1 MKILSYLRPIWEGK
15 DKQPS
20 IRRLMAIAILIGSI
34 RMIEHSYSTNCEL
47 NNDILVTLMGTILIL
62 LGLITY
68 DNLQTIKN
76 GIQTT
81 ANSTGNTDSSQSSTG
96 NTH

>member
-15 DKQPS
+15 DKEPS
-20 IRRLMAIAILIGSI
+20 LRRLMAIAVLIGSI

-76 GIQTT
+76 GSNQT
-81 ANSTGNTDSSQSSTG
+81 Q
-96 NTH
+96 

>member
-20 IRRLMAIAILIGSI
+20 IRRLMAIAVLIGSI

-47 NNDILVTLMGTILIL
+47 NNDILLTLMGTVLIL

-76 GIQTT
+76 GIQTNT
-81 ANSTGNTDSSQSSTG
+81 NTTGSTDSSTSSNGST
-96 NTH
+96 N

>member
-15 DKQPS
+15 DKEPS
-20 IRRLMAIAILIGSI
+20 LRRLMAIAILIGSI

-47 NNDILVTLMGTILIL
+47 NNDILVTLMATILIL

-76 GIQTT
+76 GIQTNV
-81 ANSTGNTDSSQSSTG
+81 NSTGNTDSSQSSIG